1 MNKPSWFRFKRT
13 AAAHGHRAASALLA
27 LSALFLPMAARSDSL
42 WNERAVPRPIVA
54 DKRAAAVGD
63 ILSILVQ
70 ESSTASKDNSTKTA
84 KKTSVDASISSFLYS
99 PAASALLTKKGQLP
113 ALKFDSSQNFD
124 GGGKIN
130 NAENIIARIAVTV
143 IDVLP
148 NHNLVI
154 EGKRT
159 TAFAGETQD
168 VVLRGT
174 VRPVDIAANNTVFS
188 YNVAD
193 ATIKFISRG
202 TVTDSQRKGWFT
214 RIWDKVSPF

>member
-1 MNKPSWFRFKRT
+1 MNKPSWSRFKS
-13 AAAHGHRAASALLA
+13 AASAPGHCAASALLA
-27 LSALFLPMAARSDSL
+27 LCALFLAMVARSDSL
-42 WNERAVPRPIVA
+42 WNERAVPRAIVA

-63 ILSILVQ
+63 LLSILVQ
-70 ESSTASKDNSTKTA
+70 ESSTASKDNSTTTA

-99 PAASALLTKKGQLP
+99 PAASGLLTKKGQLP

-168 VVLRGT
+168 VVLRGI
-174 VRPVDIAANNTVFS
+174 VRPADIAANNTVFS

-214 RIWDKVSPF
+214 RIWDKISPF